1 VGSGQINL
9 HQHTQHGHY
18 NGRDTRGGFTVVSG
32 LTVGARLRALF
43 PDASHRT
50 LKQWLERG
58 RVRVAGA
65 VVRRGDA
72 TVADGDPVELGA
84 PQQPFP
90 PALRLVFEDEYLL
103 VVDKPPGLLTIATER
118 ERERTAY
125 RLLAE
130 YVGAHGASARPQG
143 RGSARPQG
151 RGSARSPGRGSTGRA
166 SARPSPRGARLF
178 IVHRLDRET
187 SGLLVFA
194 KSGAVK
200 QRLQSQFEARSVERR
215 YVAVVEGAV
224 GEAEGT
230 LRSQLRQDRN
240 LKVRP
245 SRDRDGG
252 REAITR
258 YRVLQRGPATTLLEL
273 ALVTGR
279 RGQIRVQLAELGHP
293 IVGDPAYGTR
303 HDPLRR
309 LCLHATRL
317 SFNHPEGRRVNFES
331 PAPPAFGVLTHARTP
346 ASR

>member
-1 VGSGQINL
+1 MNL
-9 HQHTQHGHY
+9 HQDTQHGQY
-18 NGRDTRGGFTVVSG
+18 NGRHAPDRFTVVSG

-58 RVRVAGA
+58 RVRVAGT

-72 TVADGDPVELGA
+72 AVAPGDPVELGP
-84 PQQPFP
+84 PQQRFP
-90 PALRLVFEDEYLL
+90 APLRLVFEDEYLL

-130 YVGAHGASARPQG
+130 YVGAHGASARPG
-143 RGSARPQG
+143 RG
-151 RGSARSPGRGSTGRA
+151 
-166 SARPSPRGARLF
+166 RGARLF

-194 KSGAVK
+194 KSAGVK

-215 YVAVVEGAV
+215 YVAVVEGTV
-224 GEAEGT
+224 RDAEGT
-230 LRSQLRQDRN
+230 LRSRLRQDRT

-245 SRDRDGG
+245 ARDRDVG

-273 ALVTGR
+273 SLVTGR

-293 IVGDPAYGTR
+293 IVGDQASGAR
-303 HDPLRR
+303 HDPVRR

-317 SFNHPEGRRVNFES
+317 SFNHPEGRRVVYES
-331 PAPPAFGVLTHARTP
+331 PAPSAFGALARPGKDPGT
-346 ASR
+346 SRPR